1 MTLFSHRRDKVSKHD
16 EENSTADLL
25 DHKRE
30 RRFLRKLDICLITWA
45 WFAYLIKV
53 SIQSR
58 RRVLILQAHRCFQL

>member
-1 MTLFSHRRDKVSKHD
+1 MAFFSHRRDKVVSYD

-30 RRFLRKLDICLITWA
+30 RRFLLKLDICLITWA

-53 SIQSR
+53 CTASAVDVADLS
-58 RRVLILQAHRCFQL
+58 AH